1 MASSVRFDLEQ
12 AILSA
17 WQITDD
23 VKLISEMCSHARTKE
38 LLEATATLYTVKF
51 EKCFSLF
58 EDLLKEMRNDC

>member
-58 EDLLKEMRNDC
+58 EDLLKEMRNDR